1 MPVGLFGDGVTS
13 NVSYGGYSVLSQL
26 RSQRRIV
33 DDPIVLALGPC
44 DKAVEAHRDAVAQG
58 AHA

>member
-26 RSQRRIV
+26 RSQRWMSMIQSYS
-33 DDPIVLALGPC
+33 PLGPAI
-44 DKAVEAHRDAVAQG
+44 KPSRLIATL
-58 AHA
+58 